1 MAVMW
6 ERRATVSWGSHPFLR
21 AVNKFQ
27 TIKWTINSKSIERMT
42 ARWPQLARLSP
53 GRASVGLRQ
62 ETVANGK
69 RPGNLASAGLM
80 PAYARAAVTCLRPAS
95 VFVGL
100 FPLAGLQG

>member
-1 MAVMW
+1 
-6 ERRATVSWGSHPFLR
+6 
-21 AVNKFQ
+21 
-27 TIKWTINSKSIERMT
+27 MT

-100 FPLAGLQG
+100 FPLAGRVTAACCRAVIPVPRK